1 MVRSAMRLV
10 MDTTAMVAAIRSD
23 AGASRRLLVAGLEGR
38 ISLLISVP
46 LIIEYQAVMSRA
58 EHLAASRLDE
68 ADLTAVL
75 DAVAAVA
82 EAVHLD
88 FLWRPFA
95 RDADD
100 DMVLET
106 AVNGRADAI
115 VTFNRRDFVSAA
127 KAFGIAVLL
136 PADAVRLME
145 SRS

>member
-1 MVRSAMRLV
+1 
-10 MDTTAMVAAIRSD
+10 MVAAIRSG

-38 ISLLISVP
+38 ITLLISVP

-58 EHLAASRLDE
+58 EHLAASHLDA
-68 ADLTAVL
+68 ADLTAIL
-75 DAVAAVA
+75 DAVAAEA
-82 EAVHLD
+82 EPVHLD

-106 AVNGRADAI
+106 AVNGQADAI
-115 VTFNRRDFVSAA
+115 VTFNRRDFAGTA

-145 SRS
+145 TRT